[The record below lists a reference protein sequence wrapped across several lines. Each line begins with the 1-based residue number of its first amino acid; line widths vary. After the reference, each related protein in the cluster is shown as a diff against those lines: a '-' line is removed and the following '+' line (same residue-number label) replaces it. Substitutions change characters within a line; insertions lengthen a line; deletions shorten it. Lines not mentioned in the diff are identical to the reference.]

1 MICKECGADVSSN
14 EVFCPNCGSPLRVTA
29 DYDYIQAEIGVKVD
43 QFLKEEPDGTEEVS
57 SPFDTQNGTA
67 VNPRSDRTEP
77 PLTIIG
83 DSSTEEQTPEAERKP
98 RPRPETQNKENTIA
112 ITRTLYVKDSIF
124 ADEEARDP
132 EEEER
137 FERERTRNPQQ
148 ARRREELEQA
158 KKRKRTILIVVVVLV
173 VLAAAAGVIFAL
185 GGGAEKKPE
194 EPVDVIS
201 CSVEEGGVYTTP
213 IEITLWSENDYRI
226 VYTLDGSEPGITSG
240 TKYGQPISFTNK
252 DVKKKGSEIVLT
264 AYSYNN
270 SIKAG
275 ELKVTFTLKR
285 SRIAEPVFDLES
297 GDYYEPAY
305 ISISAEEGT
314 TIYYTYDGST
324 PSENSTRYTGPIEMK
339 RGNFVLSAIAVDE
352 SGVKSKAA
360 SAVYNLEIPALIS
373 YDEAETAVINQLLE
387 EELIESAEQ
396 DKNGYYTVPGGGVRR
411 VLNGGQA
418 LIGNDSFY
426 VVQVDYMNDGSNV
439 QATTYYGVND
449 QNGEVT
455 RLNRS
460 GMNFVLG

>member
-43 QFLKEEPDGTEEVS
+43 QFLKEEPDGTEGPS
-57 SPFDTQNGTA
+57 SPFDTQNGTGVSPA
-67 VNPRSDRTEP
+67 ADRTEP

-83 DSSTEEQTPEAERKP
+83 DKSTEAQIPEAERKP

-124 ADEEARDP
+124 ADEEAPDP
-132 EEEER
+132 EEEEPV
-137 FERERTRNPQQ
+137 FERPRGRNPQE
-148 ARRREELEQA
+148 ARRREEQLKA
-158 KKRKRTILIVVVVLV
+158 KKRKRTIIILVAAFV
-173 VLAAAAGVIFAL
+173 VLAAAAIVVFSL
-185 GGGAEKKPE
+185 GGEEKKPE
-194 EPVDVIS
+194 TPVDVIS
-201 CSVEEGGVYTTP
+201 CSVEEGGVYTVP
-213 IEITLWSENDYRI
+213 IDITLWSENDYRI
-226 VYTLDGSEPGITSG
+226 VYTLDGSEPGITTG

-252 DVKKKGSEIVLT
+252 NVKKKGSTIVLT

-270 SIKAG
+270 SVKAG
-275 ELKVTFTLKR
+275 ELKVTFKLKR
-285 SRIAEPVFDLES
+285 SILPEPVFDLES
-297 GDYYEPAY
+297 GDYFEPAY
-305 ISISAEEGT
+305 ITISAGEGT

-352 SGVKSKAA
+352 SGVQSKVA

-373 YDEAETAVINQLLE
+373 YDEAETAVIGQLIE
-387 EELIESAEQ
+387 EEMIESAKQ
-396 DKNGYYTVPGGGVRR
+396 DKNGYYAVPGGGERR
-411 VLNGGQA
+411 VINGGQA
-418 LIGNDSFY
+418 VIGNDNFY
-426 VVQVDYMNDGSNV
+426 VIQVDFMNDGSNV

-449 QNGEVT
+449 QNGEVS

-460 GMNFVLG
+460 GMNFVIG